1 MRAGAETG
9 IRRHIVTEQHEHL
22 VLGSMMPH
30 EGLDGRD
37 RTAPRSQPHE
47 ASMTVPRLSKYQ

>member
-9 IRRHIVTEQHEHL
+9 IRRHIVTEQHEHR

-30 EGLDGRD
+30 ESLDGRD
-37 RTAPRSQPHE
+37 QDGAAVAAARGVNGGA
-47 ASMTVPRLSKYQ
+47 AAF